1 MTLSR
6 YFSHWTLNQTG
17 HRASLTIMF
26 PIQTTCTGQSFS
38 PPEKARW
45 GLGFWGSL
53 PSLPLEPHVGLIP
66 PKATVRKLSG
76 VGGASQVHAQVAL
89 TLIHLFA
96 YRLCD
101 GRWHEKPATAK
112 DPAYHSV
119 SPAIMS
125 FFSLPRV
132 QTGNDDITLEE
143 PWKTIG
149 LFPSCCIVLTT
160 A

>member
-1 MTLSR
+1 MGAGL
-6 YFSHWTLNQTG
+6 LG
-17 HRASLTIMF
+17 LT
-26 PIQTTCTGQSFS
+26 
-38 PPEKARW
+38 AV
-45 GLGFWGSL
+45 
-53 PSLPLEPHVGLIP
+53 PSLGAPCGPHS
-66 PKATVRKLSG
+66 PKGNSQKAEWC
-76 VGGASQVHAQVAL
+76 GGASQVHAQVAL

-149 LFPSCCIVLTT
+149 LFPSCFIVLTT